1 MFSFIY
7 MYTYLWTHILGYFIL
22 TRRNQLPFPVTESL
36 KKHQEV
42 WKWWLYSNQ
51 TFPGRIFLLFQ
62 LKSGTAHKTDSHCRN
77 LPLSQNCNFPS
88 LPKLDC
94 ALGYPV
100 WWHPPPTCNPTH
112 FLIVHT
118 TLAVDISETL
128 WMPKHQ
134 AFKKPMLGILQKLQA
149 ARGVWHTSDKT
160 DREQLLGHVVWLHFF
175 SLFLF
180 DWLQAS
186 LSTGASHDCR
196 LPCPQKRRVQQCLP
210 SGKITSSA
218 LCSAGTHALSV
229 PCKDYDNICT
239 HTKASL
245 SNGNPVLVIMDE
257 NKEQGKRMVILVPM
271 SFPASGSLWLKDSLC
286 KRWSLCIQ

>member
-128 WMPKHQ
+128 WMPRAPGIQEANAGHPAKAAGSTGSMTHIWQ
-134 AFKKPMLGILQKLQA
+134 DRQRATTGSCSLTALFLPLPLWLTPGILINRSIPRLQA
-149 ARGVWHTSDKT
+149 PMPSEAQSPTVPPQWENHIFCA
-160 DREQLLGHVVWLHFF
+160 VF
-175 SLFLF
+175 
-180 DWLQAS
+180 
-186 LSTGASHDCR
+186 CR
-196 LPCPQKRRVQQCLP
+196 DTCL
-210 SGKITSSA
+210 
-218 LCSAGTHALSV
+218 
-229 PCKDYDNICT
+229 IC
-239 HTKASL
+239 A
-245 SNGNPVLVIMDE
+245 V
-257 NKEQGKRMVILVPM
+257 
-271 SFPASGSLWLKDSLC
+271 
-286 KRWSLCIQ
+286 